1 MIKIRKHVGDMFFLG
16 SQSTLSLSEFT
27 GEEGD
32 LLSDMDMGGDPKDG
46 TRLTC
51 ERWRI

>member
-1 MIKIRKHVGDMFFLG
+1 MLKIRKHVGDMFFLD
-16 SQSTLSLSEFT
+16 SQSTRSLGEFT

-46 TRLTC
+46 TRPTC